1 MTSPVHDAYLE
12 TQVNTATPQRLR
24 LMLIDE
30 AHRRAGLAE
39 AAWKAGKMPEGEQAT
54 RHCREIISE
63 LIAGIRPDDNPL
75 AKRVLGIYVFLF
87 SMLTEAQLARDA
99 GRLRDVLRILEAE
112 QLTWRAVCE
121 QMPERPIAP
130 AKPAAEELAPQ
141 RVTDGWASGYDP
153 RLRPGTTAPALSIE
167 A

>member
-1 MTSPVHDAYLE
+1 MNPLVNDAYLQ

-39 AAWKAGKMPEGEQAT
+39 AAWKAGRLPEGEQAT
-54 RHCREIISE
+54 RQCREIISE
-63 LIAGIRPDDNPL
+63 LIAGIRPEDNPL
-75 AKRVLGIYVFLF
+75 AKRVLGIYIFLF

-99 GRLRDVLRILEAE
+99 GRLRDVMRVLEEE
-112 QLTWRAVCE
+112 QATWRAVCE
-121 QMPERPIAP
+121 QMPDRPVAAI
-130 AKPAAEELAPQ
+130 KPAAEELAPQ
-141 RVTDGWASGYDP
+141 RVGDGWTGGYDSRA
-153 RLRPGTTAPALSIE
+153 RLSTGPALSIE